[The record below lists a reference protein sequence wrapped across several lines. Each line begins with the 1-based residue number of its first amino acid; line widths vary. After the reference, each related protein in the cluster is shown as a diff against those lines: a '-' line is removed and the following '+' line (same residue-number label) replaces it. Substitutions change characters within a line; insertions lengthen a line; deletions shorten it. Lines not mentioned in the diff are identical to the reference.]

1 MENKMPHAYN
11 MPHAECAESWETQSD
26 ASFASGRFN
35 FVECFAFLRVL
46 RFLRA
51 NMTRTLHI
59 LCAIVVVMITACA
72 PKSNHSPEKAIGE
85 NLMRHARNI
94 TVYEKDYGYRM
105 EVICPWDTTLSLGSF
120 AIVKDTTKTV
130 DKDVKGILN
139 VPLKS
144 VVSFSATQW
153 AVFLRLGEI
162 DRVKGI
168 LEGRFV
174 TDSTMRALLAQQKVY
189 DIGTEAAADIERM
202 IQLKPDALLYSP
214 YFDGNQGGLNVT
226 GAVLFP
232 FADYMENT
240 PLGRAEWIRVIGI
253 LAGCEDKADACFA
266 DIERRYNALSGL
278 CANVETRPTVF
289 SDLAFNG
296 QWYVAGGRSYIAK
309 LFADAG
315 ADYIWKDNPS
325 TASVPMDAESILAK
339 AQKAEY
345 WRVINSAPTPMT
357 YATLARENPVYPL
370 FDAFKNRKIIV
381 CDILSTGY
389 FEQSQCEP
397 DLLLADF
404 IHFFHPELLTGEW
417 TDYQPHYYHL
427 MGE

>member
-1 MENKMPHAYN
+1 MKSMKEIN
-11 MPHAECAESWETQSD
+11 SLTQNTQK
-26 ASFASGRFN
+26 AQKPVGRKL
-35 FVECFAFLRVL
+35 CGAL
-46 RFLRA
+46 RF
-51 NMTRTLHI
+51 I
-59 LCAIVVVMITACA
+59 LFCAFCVPIVSCA
-72 PKSNHSPEKAIGE
+72 PKANENTEKEHGD
-85 NLMRHARNI
+85 NLMRYARNI
-94 TVYEKDYGYRM
+94 SIYEKDYGYRA
-105 EVICPWDTTLSLGSF
+105 EVLCPWDTTLSLGSF
-120 AIVKDTTKTV
+120 AFVKDTTKAV
-130 DKDVKGILN
+130 DQDVKGVIN
-139 VPLKS
+139 VPVNS
-144 VVSFSATQW
+144 VISFSATQW

-174 TDSTMRALLAQQKVY
+174 TDTTMRSLLAQEKVY

-240 PLGRAEWIRVIGI
+240 PLGRAEWIRVIGMMT
-253 LAGCEDKADACFA
+253 GCEDKADAWFD
-266 DIERRYNALSGL
+266 DIERRYDALSTL
-278 CANVETRPTVF
+278 CAHVEHRPTVF

-296 QWYVAGGRSYIAK
+296 QWYVAGGRSYMAK

-325 TASVPMDAESILAK
+325 TASVPMDAETILAK
-339 AQKAEY
+339 AQKADY
-345 WRVINSAPTPMT
+345 WRVINSNPFPMT
-357 YATLARENPVYPL
+357 YASLAKENPVYPL
-370 FDAFKNRKIIV
+370 FDAYKKHQIIV

-404 IHFFHPELLTGEW
+404 IYFFHPELLTGEW
-417 TDYQPHYYHL
+417 EGYQPKYYHL
-427 MGE
+427 VGKE

>member
-1 MENKMPHAYN
+1 MLTDSVIARNEAIQRGSNTTGLPRFARN
-11 MPHAECAESWETQSD
+11 D
-26 ASFASGRFN
+26 AKRRVLGVLFLVMMLFSVSSCRFN
-35 FVECFAFLRVL
+35 TQVQEERVEVD
-46 RFLRA
+46 
-51 NMTRTLHI
+51 NM
-59 LCAIVVVMITACA
+59 
-72 PKSNHSPEKAIGE
+72 
-85 NLMRHARNI
+85 MRYARNV
-94 TVYEKDYGYRM
+94 TVSEQDYGYLM
-105 EVICPWDTTLSLGSF
+105 EVICPWDTTLSLGKF
-120 AIVKDTTKTV
+120 ALVKDTTAAVGEGLTQV
-130 DKDVKGILN
+130 R
-139 VPLKS
+139 VPVRS
-144 VVSFSATQW
+144 VISFSATQW
-153 AVFLRLGEI
+153 SVFLRLGEI

-174 TDSTMRALLAQQKVY
+174 TDSTMRALLEQEKVY

-202 IQLKPDALLYSP
+202 IQLQPDALLYSP

-240 PLGRAEWIRVIGI
+240 PLGRAEWIRVIGM
-253 LAGCEDKADACFA
+253 LTGCEDKADAWFD
-266 DIERRYNALSGL
+266 DIERRYEALSTL
-278 CANVETRPTVF
+278 CAEVEQRPTVF

-296 QWYVAGGRSYIAK
+296 QWYVAGGRSYMAK

-339 AQKAEY
+339 AQHADF
-345 WRVINSAPTPMT
+345 WRVINSNPFPMT
-357 YATLARENPVYPL
+357 YESLAKESPVYPL
-370 FDAFKNRKIIV
+370 FDAYKNHQIIV

-417 TDYQPHYYHL
+417 EGYEPKYYHL
-427 MGE
+427 IQE

>member
-1 MENKMPHAYN
+1 MAHG
-11 MPHAECAESWETQSD
+11 D
-26 ASFASGRFN
+26 
-35 FVECFAFLRVL
+35 
-46 RFLRA
+46 
-51 NMTRTLHI
+51 
-59 LCAIVVVMITACA
+59 
-72 PKSNHSPEKAIGE
+72 
-85 NLMRHARNI
+85 NLMRYAKNI
-94 TVYEKDYGYRM
+94 SVYEKDYGYRA
-105 EVICPWDTTLSLGSF
+105 EVLCPWDTTLSLGSF
-120 AIVKDTTKTV
+120 AFVKDTTKVV
-130 DKDVKGILN
+130 DTDVKGVLK
-139 VPLKS
+139 VPVNS
-144 VVSFSATQW
+144 VISFSATQW

-162 DRVKGI
+162 NRVKGI

-174 TDSTMRALLAQQKVY
+174 HDSTMLGLLAQEKVY
-189 DIGTEAAADIERM
+189 DIGTEAAADVERM

-240 PLGRAEWIRVIGI
+240 PLGRAEWIRVIGM
-253 LAGCEDKADACFA
+253 LAGCEDKADAWFA

-339 AQKAEY
+339 AQHADY
-345 WRVINSAPTPMT
+345 WRVINSNPFPMT
-357 YATLARENPVYPL
+357 YESLAKESPVYPL
-370 FDAFKNRKIIV
+370 FDAFKNHKIIV
-381 CDILSTGY
+381 CDILPTGY

-417 TDYQPHYYHL
+417 ADYQTKYYHL
-427 MGE
+427 VGK

>member
-1 MENKMPHAYN
+1 MRRLWILLLVALT
-11 MPHAECAESWETQSD
+11 AC
-26 ASFASGRFN
+26 RFN
-35 FVECFAFLRVL
+35 TQIQEEKVEVD
-46 RFLRA
+46 
-51 NMTRTLHI
+51 
-59 LCAIVVVMITACA
+59 
-72 PKSNHSPEKAIGE
+72 
-85 NLMRHARNI
+85 NLMRYAHNV
-94 TVYEKDYGYRM
+94 TVSEKDYGYLM
-105 EVICPWDTTLSLGSF
+105 EVICPWDTALSLGKF
-120 AIVKDTTKTV
+120 ALVKDTTTAV
-130 DKDVKGILN
+130 GEGVTQVK
-139 VPLKS
+139 VPVRS

-153 AVFLRLGEI
+153 SVFLRLGEI

-174 TDSTMRALLAQQKVY
+174 TDSTMRSLLEQEKVY
-189 DIGTEAAADIERM
+189 DIGTEAAANIERM
-202 IQLKPDALLYSP
+202 IQIQPDILLYSP
-214 YFDGNQGGLNVT
+214 YFDGNQGGLNIT

-240 PLGRAEWIRVIGI
+240 PLGRAEWIRVIGMLI
-253 LAGCEDKADACFA
+253 GCEDKANAWFD
-266 DIERRYNALSGL
+266 DIERRYNALSTL
-278 CANVETRPTVF
+278 CAEVEHRPTVF

-296 QWYVAGGRSYIAK
+296 QWYVAGGRSYMAK

-339 AQKAEY
+339 AQHANY
-345 WRVINSAPTPMT
+345 WRVINSNPFPMT
-357 YATLARENPVYPL
+357 YASLAKENPVYPL
-370 FDAFKNRKIIV
+370 FDAYKNRQIIV

-417 TDYQPHYYHL
+417 EGYQARYYHL
-427 MGE
+427 MEKE

>member
-1 MENKMPHAYN
+1 MENN
-11 MPHAECAESWETQSD
+11 NRVIQTD
-26 ASFASGRFN
+26 AVIVRNEAVQKGSTTYGLPCYARNDAKRRVFGVMLLVLLLFSASSCRFN
-35 FVECFAFLRVL
+35 HKV
-46 RFLRA
+46 
-51 NMTRTLHI
+51 
-59 LCAIVVVMITACA
+59 
-72 PKSNHSPEKAIGE
+72 KGEKTE
-85 NLMRHARNI
+85 VDNLMRYAHN
-94 TVYEKDYGYRM
+94 VVVSEKDYGYLM
-105 EVICPWDTTLSLGSF
+105 EVICPWDTTLSLGKF
-120 AIVKDTTKTV
+120 ALVKDTTRAVGAELTQV
-130 DKDVKGILN
+130 R
-139 VPLKS
+139 VPVQS

-174 TDSTMRALLAQQKVY
+174 SDSTMRSLLEQEKVY

-202 IQLKPDALLYSP
+202 IQIRPDILLYSP

-253 LAGCEDKADACFA
+253 MAGCEDKANAWFD

-278 CANVETRPTVF
+278 CTEVEHRPTVF

-339 AQKAEY
+339 AQHADY
-345 WRVINSAPTPMT
+345 WRVINSNPFPMT
-357 YATLARENPVYPL
+357 YESLSKESHVYSL
-370 FDAFKNRKIIV
+370 FDAFKNRQIIV
-381 CDILSTGY
+381 CDILPTGY

-417 TDYQPHYYHL
+417 EGYRPKYYHL
-427 MGE
+427 IEN

>member
-1 MENKMPHAYN
+1 MLFGILP
-11 MPHAECAESWETQSD
+11 
-26 ASFASGRFN
+26 FL
-35 FVECFAFLRVL
+35 FV
-46 RFLRA
+46 
-51 NMTRTLHI
+51 
-59 LCAIVVVMITACA
+59 ACA
-72 PKSNHSPEKAIGE
+72 PKTQEIKEKTQGD

-94 TVYEKDYGYRM
+94 SVYERDYGYRM

-120 AIVKDTTKTV
+120 AIVKDTTKAV
-130 DKDVKGILN
+130 DKDVKG
-139 VPLKS
+139 VLKAPVQS
-144 VVSFSATQW
+144 VISFSATQW

-174 TDSTMRALLAQQKVY
+174 NDSTMRALLAQEKVY

-202 IQLKPDALLYSP
+202 IQLHPDALLYSP

-240 PLGRAEWIRVIGI
+240 PLGRAEWIRIIGI
-253 LAGCEDKADACFA
+253 LAGCEDKADVWFD
-266 DIERRYNALSGL
+266 DIERLYNALATL
-278 CANVETRPTVF
+278 CADVEHRPTVF

-296 QWYVAGGRSYIAK
+296 QWYVAGGRSYMAK

-325 TASVPMDAESILAK
+325 TASVPMDAETILAK

-345 WRVINSAPTPMT
+345 WRVINSNPFPMT
-357 YATLARENPVYPL
+357 YESLGKESPVYPL
-370 FDAFKNRKIIV
+370 FDAFKNHQIIV

-404 IHFFHPELLTGEW
+404 IYFFHPELLTGEW
-417 TDYQPHYYHL
+417 EGYQPKYYHF
-427 MGE
+427 ME

>member
-1 MENKMPHAYN
+1 MENNKPTILTDSVIARN
-11 MPHAECAESWETQSD
+11 EAIQEGSTISGLPRFARSD
-26 ASFASGRFN
+26 AKRHIIGAMLFIVLLFSVSACRFN
-35 FVECFAFLRVL
+35 TQVKEEKVEVD
-46 RFLRA
+46 
-51 NMTRTLHI
+51 
-59 LCAIVVVMITACA
+59 
-72 PKSNHSPEKAIGE
+72 
-85 NLMRHARNI
+85 NLMRYARN
-94 TVYEKDYGYRM
+94 VVVSEQDYGYLM
-105 EVICPWDTTLSLGSF
+105 EVICPWDTTLSLGKF
-120 AIVKDTTKTV
+120 ALVKDTAKAIGEELTQV
-130 DKDVKGILN
+130 R
-139 VPLKS
+139 VPVQS

-162 DRVKGI
+162 NRIKGI

-174 TDSTMRALLAQQKVY
+174 TDSTMRSLLAQEKVY

-202 IQLKPDALLYSP
+202 IQIQPDILLYSP
-214 YFDGNQGGLNVT
+214 YFDGNQGGLNIT

-240 PLGRAEWIRVIGI
+240 PLGRAEWIRVIGM
-253 LAGCEDKADACFA
+253 LTGCEDKADAWFE
-266 DIERRYNALSGL
+266 DIERRYNALSTL
-278 CANVETRPTVF
+278 CADVEHRPTVF

-339 AQKAEY
+339 AQHADY
-345 WRVINSAPTPMT
+345 WRVINSNPFPMT
-357 YATLARENPVYPL
+357 YESLGKESPVYPL
-370 FDAFKNRKIIV
+370 FDAFKNHRIIV

-417 TDYQPHYYHL
+417 EGYQPKYYHL
-427 MGE
+427 IAE

>member
-1 MENKMPHAYN
+1 MPHTYSFS
-11 MPHAECAESWETQSD
+11 HAECAELWEAQSD
-26 ASFASGRFN
+26 ANLATDR
-35 FVECFAFLRVL
+35 FLRIL

-51 NMTRTLHI
+51 NLTFTLFV
-59 LCAIVVVMITACA
+59 LCAIVLFAFTGCA
-72 PKSNHSPEKAIGE
+72 PKSSHSPERTQGD
-85 NLMRHARNI
+85 NLLRDARNVI
-94 TVYEKDYGYRM
+94 VYEKDYGYLM
-105 EVICPWDTTLSLGSF
+105 EVICPWDTTLSLGKF
-120 AIVKDTTKTV
+120 ALVKDTTVAIGKEVTR
-130 DKDVKGILN
+130 IN
-139 VPLKS
+139 VPVQS
-144 VVSFSATQW
+144 VISFSATQW
-153 AVFLRLGEI
+153 SVFLRLGEI
-162 DRVKGI
+162 ERVKGI

-174 TDSTMRALLAQQKVY
+174 TDSTMRSLLAQQKVY

-202 IQLKPDALLYSP
+202 IQLQPDALLYSP
-214 YFDGNQGGLNVT
+214 YFDGNQGGLNIT

-240 PLGRAEWIRVIGI
+240 PLGRAEWIRVIGM
-253 LAGCEDKADACFA
+253 LTGCEDKADAWFD
-266 DIERRYNALSGL
+266 DIERRYNALSTL
-278 CANVETRPTVF
+278 CAEVEHRPTVF

-339 AQKAEY
+339 AQHAEF
-345 WRVINSAPTPMT
+345 WRVINSAPFPMT
-357 YATLARENPVYPL
+357 YESLAKESPVYPL
-370 FDAFKNRKIIV
+370 FEAFKNHKIIV

-417 TDYQPHYYHL
+417 EGYQPKYYHL
-427 MGE
+427 MEVQTQFDETGYRP

>member
-1 MENKMPHAYN
+1 M
-11 MPHAECAESWETQSD
+11 AEGD
-26 ASFASGRFN
+26 
-35 FVECFAFLRVL
+35 
-46 RFLRA
+46 
-51 NMTRTLHI
+51 
-59 LCAIVVVMITACA
+59 
-72 PKSNHSPEKAIGE
+72 
-85 NLMRHARNI
+85 NLMRYARNV
-94 TVYEKDYGYRM
+94 TVCEMDYGYMM
-105 EVICPWDTTLSLGSF
+105 EVICPWDTTLSLGKF
-120 AIVKDTTKTV
+120 ALVKDTTAKVGGELTKV
-130 DKDVKGILN
+130 QLPVQKVI
-139 VPLKS
+139 
-144 VVSFSATQW
+144 SFSATQW

-174 TDSTMRALLAQQKVY
+174 SDTTMLALLAEEKVY
-189 DIGTEAAADIERM
+189 DIGTEAAANIERM
-202 IQLKPDALLYSP
+202 IQIQPDILLYSP

-240 PLGRAEWIRVIGI
+240 PLGRAEWIRVIGM
-253 LAGCEDKADACFA
+253 LSGCEDKADAWFD
-266 DIERRYNALSGL
+266 DIERSYNALSGL
-278 CANVETRPTVF
+278 CDDVEHRPTVF

-296 QWYVAGGRSYIAK
+296 QWYVAGGRSYMAK

-339 AQKAEY
+339 AQHADF
-345 WRVINSAPTPMT
+345 WRVINSAPFPMT
-357 YATLARENPVYPL
+357 YESLAKESPVYPL
-370 FDAFKNRKIIV
+370 FDAFRNRQIIV
-381 CDILSTGY
+381 CDILPTGY

-417 TDYQPHYYHL
+417 ADYQTKYYHL
-427 MGE
+427 LEE

>member
-1 MENKMPHAYN
+1 MRAFHRLLV
-11 MPHAECAESWETQSD
+11 CESEAHRRHESLFERALQRLPVQGVSRKTKRPMRRLWIFLLVALT
-26 ASFASGRFN
+26 ACRFN
-35 FVECFAFLRVL
+35 TQVKEEKVEVD
-46 RFLRA
+46 
-51 NMTRTLHI
+51 NMMRYAHN
-59 LCAIVVVMITACA
+59 VVV
-72 PKSNHSPEKAIGE
+72 SEQ
-85 NLMRHARNI
+85 
-94 TVYEKDYGYRM
+94 DYGYLM
-105 EVICPWDTTLSLGSF
+105 EIICPWDTTLSLGKF
-120 AIVKDTTKTV
+120 ALVKDTTKAVGEGLTEI
-130 DKDVKGILN
+130 K
-139 VPLKS
+139 VPVQS

-153 AVFLRLGEI
+153 SVFLRLGEI

-174 TDSTMRALLAQQKVY
+174 TDSTMRALLAEQKVY

-202 IQLKPDALLYSP
+202 IQIQPDILLYSP
-214 YFDGNQGGLNVT
+214 YFDGNQGGLNIT
-226 GAVLFP
+226 GAMLFP

-240 PLGRAEWIRVIGI
+240 PLGRAEWIRVIGMLI
-253 LAGCEDKADACFA
+253 GCEDKANAWFD
-266 DIERRYNALSGL
+266 DIERRYNALSTL
-278 CANVETRPTVF
+278 CAKVERRPTVF

-339 AQKAEY
+339 AQHADY
-345 WRVINSAPTPMT
+345 WRVINSNPFPMT
-357 YATLARENPVYPL
+357 YASLGKENPVYPL
-370 FDAFKNRKIIV
+370 FDAFKNHQIIV

-417 TDYQPHYYHL
+417 EDYHPKYYHL
-427 MGE
+427 IEE

>member
-1 MENKMPHAYN
+1 
-11 MPHAECAESWETQSD
+11 
-26 ASFASGRFN
+26 
-35 FVECFAFLRVL
+35 
-46 RFLRA
+46 
-51 NMTRTLHI
+51 
-59 LCAIVVVMITACA
+59 
-72 PKSNHSPEKAIGE
+72 
-85 NLMRHARNI
+85 MRHARNVVVCA
-94 TVYEKDYGYRM
+94 TDYGYRM
-105 EVICPWDTTLSLGSF
+105 EVICPWDTTLSLGQF
-120 AIVKDTTKTV
+120 ALVKDTTKTI
-130 DKDVKGILN
+130 GEGLTQLR
-139 VPLKS
+139 VPVQS

-153 AVFLRLGEI
+153 SVFLRLGEI

-174 TDSTMRALLAQQKVY
+174 TDTTMRSLLAQQKVY

-214 YFDGNQGGLNVT
+214 YFDGNQGGLKVI

-240 PLGRAEWIRVIGI
+240 PLGRAEWIRVIGM
-253 LAGCEDKADACFA
+253 LAGCEGKADAWFD
-266 DIERRYNALSGL
+266 DIERHYNSLSTL
-278 CANVETRPTVF
+278 CAEVETLPTVF

-296 QWYVAGGRSYIAK
+296 QWYVAGGKSYIAQ
-309 LFADAG
+309 LFSDAG

-339 AQKAEY
+339 AQHADF
-345 WRVINSAPTPMT
+345 WRVNNSLPTPMT
-357 YATLARENPVYPL
+357 YTTLAKENPVYPL
-370 FDAFKNRKIIV
+370 FDAYKNNQIIV

-404 IHFFHPELLTGEW
+404 IHFFHPDLLTGEW
-417 TDYQPHYYHL
+417 EGYQPKYYHL
-427 MGE
+427 VGE

>member
-1 MENKMPHAYN
+1 MRKL
-11 MPHAECAESWETQSD
+11 W
-26 ASFASGRFN
+26 
-35 FVECFAFLRVL
+35 VVL
-46 RFLRA
+46 LLA
-51 NMTRTLHI
+51 L
-59 LCAIVVVMITACA
+59 VACA
-72 PKSNHSPEKAIGE
+72 PRANE
-85 NLMRHARNI
+85 NTEQAHGDNQMRYARNI
-94 TVYEKDYGYRM
+94 SIYDKDYGYRV
-105 EVICPWDTTLSLGSF
+105 EVLCPWDTTLSLGSF
-120 AIVKDTTKTV
+120 AFVKDTTKAV
-130 DKDVKGILN
+130 DQDVKGILR
-139 VPLKS
+139 VPVSS

-153 AVFLRLGEI
+153 SVFLRLGEI

-174 TDSTMRALLAQQKVY
+174 TDTTMRSLLAQEKVY

-240 PLGRAEWIRVIGI
+240 PLGRAEWIRVIGMMT
-253 LAGCEDKADACFA
+253 GCEDKADAWFD
-266 DIERRYNALSGL
+266 DIERRYDALSTL
-278 CANVETRPTVF
+278 CAEVEHRPTVF

-296 QWYVAGGRSYIAK
+296 QWYVAGGRSYMAK

-339 AQKAEY
+339 AQHADF
-345 WRVINSAPTPMT
+345 WRVINSNPFPMT
-357 YATLARENPVYPL
+357 YESLGKESPVYPL
-370 FDAFKNRKIIV
+370 FDAYKNHQIIV

-404 IHFFHPELLTGEW
+404 IYFFHPELLTGEW
-417 TDYQPHYYHL
+417 EGYETKYYHL
-427 MGE
+427 MEE

>member
-1 MENKMPHAYN
+1 MMENNNLTLNALKPNGHKYN
-11 MPHAECAESWETQSD
+11 VA
-26 ASFASGRFN
+26 
-35 FVECFAFLRVL
+35 L
-46 RFLRA
+46 RF
-51 NMTRTLHI
+51 I
-59 LCAIVVVMITACA
+59 LFCAFCVLMVACRSKVKVEAKETAL
-72 PKSNHSPEKAIGE
+72 GE

-94 TVYEKDYGYRM
+94 AVYEKDYGYRM

-120 AIVKDTTKTV
+120 AIVKDETKAV
-130 DKDVKGILN
+130 ENDVTG
-139 VPLKS
+139 VLKAPVQS
-144 VVSFSATQW
+144 VISFSATQW

-162 DRVKGI
+162 SRVKGI

-174 TDSTMRALLAQQKVY
+174 TDSTMRALLAQEKVY

-202 IQLKPDALLYSP
+202 IQLQPDALLYSP

-232 FADYMENT
+232 FADYME
-240 PLGRAEWIRVIGI
+240 
-253 LAGCEDKADACFA
+253 DKADAWFD
-266 DIERRYNALSGL
+266 DIEARYNALSGL
-278 CANVETRPTVF
+278 CAEVESRPTVF

-296 QWYVAGGRSYIAK
+296 QWYVAGGQSYIAK

-339 AQKAEY
+339 AQHADY
-345 WRVINSAPTPMT
+345 WRVINSLPTPMT
-357 YATLARENPVYPL
+357 YATLAKESPVYPL
-370 FDAFKNRKIIV
+370 FDAYKKHQIIV
-381 CDILSTGY
+381 CDIMQTGY

-417 TDYQPHYYHL
+417 AGYQPKYYHL

>member
-1 MENKMPHAYN
+1 MKRL
-11 MPHAECAESWETQSD
+11 W
-26 ASFASGRFN
+26 
-35 FVECFAFLRVL
+35 LLVL
-46 RFLRA
+46 
-51 NMTRTLHI
+51 
-59 LCAIVVVMITACA
+59 VVLAACA
-72 PKSNHSPEKAIGE
+72 PKTQETNEKAQGD
-85 NLMRHARNI
+85 NLMRYARN
-94 TVYEKDYGYRM
+94 VSVSEAEYGYLM
-105 EVICPWDTTLSLGSF
+105 EVICPWDTTLSLGKF
-120 AIVKDTTKTV
+120 ALVKDSTKVVGENIT
-130 DKDVKGILN
+130 KVK
-139 VPLKS
+139 VPVKS

-153 AVFLRLGEI
+153 SVFLRLGEI

-174 TDSTMRALLAQQKVY
+174 TDSTMRALLEQQKVY

-202 IQLKPDALLYSP
+202 IQIQPDILLYSP
-214 YFDGNQGGLNVT
+214 YFDGNQGGLNIT

-240 PLGRAEWIRVIGI
+240 PLGRAEWIRVIGM
-253 LAGCEDKADACFA
+253 LTGCEDKADAWFD
-266 DIERRYNALSGL
+266 DIERRYKALSTL
-278 CANVETRPTVF
+278 CAEVERRPSVF

-296 QWYVAGGRSYIAK
+296 QWYVAGGRSYIAQ

-339 AQKAEY
+339 AQHADY
-345 WRVINSAPTPMT
+345 WRVINSNPFPMT
-357 YATLARENPVYPL
+357 YEALGKENPVYAL
-370 FDAFKNRKIIV
+370 FDAYKNHSIIV

-404 IHFFHPELLTGEW
+404 IHFFHPELLTDEW
-417 TDYQPHYYHL
+417 KDYQPKYYHL
-427 MGE
+427 MEME

>member
-1 MENKMPHAYN
+1 MRRLWILLLVALT
-11 MPHAECAESWETQSD
+11 AC
-26 ASFASGRFN
+26 RFN
-35 FVECFAFLRVL
+35 TQVQEEKVEVD
-46 RFLRA
+46 
-51 NMTRTLHI
+51 NMMRY
-59 LCAIVVVMITACA
+59 ARNVVVSET
-72 PKSNHSPEKAIGE
+72 
-85 NLMRHARNI
+85 
-94 TVYEKDYGYRM
+94 DYGYLM
-105 EVICPWDTTLSLGSF
+105 DVICPWDTTLSLGKF
-120 AIVKDTTKTV
+120 ALVKDTTKVVGEGLTQV
-130 DKDVKGILN
+130 R
-139 VPLKS
+139 VPVQS

-153 AVFLRLGEI
+153 SVFMRLGEI

-174 TDSTMRALLAQQKVY
+174 TDTTMRSLLAQEKVY
-189 DIGTEAAADIERM
+189 DMGTEAAADIERM
-202 IQLKPDALLYSP
+202 IQIQPDVLLYSP

-240 PLGRAEWIRVIGI
+240 PLGRAEWIRVIGMLI
-253 LAGCEDKADACFA
+253 GCEDKADAWFD
-266 DIERRYNALSGL
+266 DIEKRYNALLTL
-278 CANVETRPTVF
+278 CANVEHRPTVF

-296 QWYVAGGRSYIAK
+296 QWYVAGGRSYMAK

-339 AQKAEY
+339 AQHADF
-345 WRVINSAPTPMT
+345 WRVINSNPFPMT
-357 YATLARENPVYPL
+357 YEALAKENPVYPL
-370 FDAFKNRKIIV
+370 FDAYKNHQIMV

-404 IHFFHPELLTGEW
+404 IHFFHPELLTGDW
-417 TDYQPHYYHL
+417 ADYQPKYYHL
-427 MGE
+427 VEQ

>member
-1 MENKMPHAYN
+1 MRKLWILVLLA
-11 MPHAECAESWETQSD
+11 
-26 ASFASGRFN
+26 
-35 FVECFAFLRVL
+35 FV
-46 RFLRA
+46 
-51 NMTRTLHI
+51 
-59 LCAIVVVMITACA
+59 ACA
-72 PKSNHSPEKAIGE
+72 PKGKTGVKEVAEGD
-85 NLMRHARNI
+85 NLMRYARNV
-94 TVYEKDYGYRM
+94 TVCEMDYGYMM
-105 EVICPWDTTLSLGSF
+105 EVICPWDTTLSLGKF
-120 AIVKDTTKTV
+120 ALLKDTMAQVGEGLTKIQLPV
-130 DKDVKGILN
+130 QKVI
-139 VPLKS
+139 
-144 VVSFSATQW
+144 SFSATQW

-174 TDSTMRALLAQQKVY
+174 SDTTMKALLAEEKVY
-189 DIGTEAAADIERM
+189 DIGTEAAANIERM
-202 IQLKPDALLYSP
+202 IQIQPDILLYSP

-240 PLGRAEWIRVIGI
+240 PLGRAEWIRVIGM
-253 LAGCEDKADACFA
+253 LAGCEDKANAWFD
-266 DIERRYNALSGL
+266 DIERRYNALSTL
-278 CANVETRPTVF
+278 CANVEQRPTVF

-296 QWYVAGGRSYIAK
+296 QWYVAGGRSYMAK

-339 AQKAEY
+339 AQHADY
-345 WRVINSAPTPMT
+345 WRVINSNPFPMT
-357 YATLARENPVYPL
+357 YESLAKESPVYPL
-370 FDAFKNRKIIV
+370 FDAFRNRQIIV
-381 CDILSTGY
+381 CDILPTGY

-417 TDYQPHYYHL
+417 ADYQTKYYHL
-427 MGE
+427 LEE

>member
-1 MENKMPHAYN
+1 MR
-11 MPHAECAESWETQSD
+11 SD
-26 ASFASGRFN
+26 CKSARTLRLWILFLVALTACRFN
-35 FVECFAFLRVL
+35 TQVKEEKVEVD
-46 RFLRA
+46 
-51 NMTRTLHI
+51 NMMRY
-59 LCAIVVVMITACA
+59 ARNVVV
-72 PKSNHSPEKAIGE
+72 SEE
-85 NLMRHARNI
+85 
-94 TVYEKDYGYRM
+94 DYGYLM
-105 EVICPWDTTLSLGSF
+105 EVICPWDTTLSLGKF
-120 AIVKDTTKTV
+120 ALVKDMTATLGMEVTK
-130 DKDVKGILN
+130 VK
-139 VPLKS
+139 VPVQS
-144 VVSFSATQW
+144 VISFSATQW

-174 TDSTMRALLAQQKVY
+174 TDSIMRSLLEQEKVY
-189 DIGTEAAADIERM
+189 DIGTEAAANIERM
-202 IQLKPDALLYSP
+202 IQIQPDILLYSP
-214 YFDGNQGGLNVT
+214 YFDGNQGGLNIT

-240 PLGRAEWIRVIGI
+240 PLGRAEWIRVIGM
-253 LAGCEDKADACFA
+253 LTGCEDKADAWFD
-266 DIERRYNALSGL
+266 DIERRYNALSTL
-278 CANVETRPTVF
+278 CAHVQHHPTVF

-339 AQKAEY
+339 AQHADY
-345 WRVINSAPTPMT
+345 WRVINSNPFPMT
-357 YATLARENPVYPL
+357 YASLGKESPVYPL
-370 FDAFKNRKIIV
+370 FDAYKKHQIIV
-381 CDILSTGY
+381 CDIMETGY

-417 TDYQPHYYHL
+417 EGYQPKYYHL

>member
-1 MENKMPHAYN
+1 MRKF
-11 MPHAECAESWETQSD
+11 WLL
-26 ASFASGRFN
+26 GLL
-35 FVECFAFLRVL
+35 FAFV
-46 RFLRA
+46 
-51 NMTRTLHI
+51 
-59 LCAIVVVMITACA
+59 ACA
-72 PKSNHSPEKAIGE
+72 PKGKTDVKEAAEGD
-85 NLMRHARNI
+85 NLMRYARNV
-94 TVYEKDYGYRM
+94 TVCEKDYGYMM
-105 EVICPWDTTLSLGSF
+105 EVICPWDTTLSLGKF
-120 AIVKDTTKTV
+120 ALVKDTMAKVGDGLTPIQLPVQKV
-130 DKDVKGILN
+130 I
-139 VPLKS
+139 
-144 VVSFSATQW
+144 SFSATQW

-174 TDSTMRALLAQQKVY
+174 SDTTMKTLLAQEKVY
-189 DIGTEAAADIERM
+189 DIGTEAAANIERM
-202 IQLKPDALLYSP
+202 IQIQPDILLYSP
-214 YFDGNQGGLNVT
+214 YFDGNQGGLNIT

-240 PLGRAEWIRVIGI
+240 PLGRAEWIRVIGM
-253 LAGCEDKADACFA
+253 LAGCEDKADAWFD
-266 DIERRYNALSGL
+266 DIERRYNALSTL
-278 CANVETRPTVF
+278 CANVEQRPTVF

-339 AQKAEY
+339 AQHADY
-345 WRVINSAPTPMT
+345 WRVINSNPFPMT
-357 YATLARENPVYPL
+357 YESLAKESPVYPL
-370 FDAFKNRKIIV
+370 FDAFKNRQIIV
-381 CDILSTGY
+381 CDILPTGY

-417 TDYQPHYYHL
+417 AEYQTKYYHL
-427 MGE
+427 LEE